1 MISPGLCIDLETTLA
16 GRIPDSVRP
25 AGEKRYETR
34 IIEIGAVL
42 WHNPK
47 TSFGCIVNP
56 ISSDVM
62 LKSASDL
69 SGYLRKIHQK
79 PENTI
84 DFWSRVLVK
93 RKSVTSKMLGMAP
106 AKWLRSSSHQRMEDF
121 VRWHNDPTSGPGF
134 VSETTAMRQ
143 LKTFSEK
150 HDIKVW
156 FAHNGNS
163 FDFKVLQG
171 CAQRTKESLPDGL
184 VYVDTLKVCRRAIP
198 NLPSYSQPILY
209 KSLFKTSYN
218 AHVAIDDA
226 HALARICAH
235 VHAKSRLPVPKRIT
249 RSRAK
254 SRDSFAKRKQDSFAK
269 RKQDSFAKRKPSV
282 SLSFPKRTS
291 LSRTNAK
298 KSMSL
303 SFPSKRTLAR
313 KLAMALTFA
322 RRMK

>member
-16 GRIPDSVRP
+16 GRIPDTVRP
-25 AGEKRYETR
+25 AGKKRFETR

-42 WHNPK
+42 WHKPK

-56 ISSDVM
+56 ISSDIV
-62 LKSASDL
+62 LKTASDL
-69 SGYLRKIHQK
+69 SAHLRKIHQK

-93 RKSVTSKMLGMAP
+93 RKSVTHKMLGMGP
-106 AKWLRSSSHQRMEDF
+106 AKWLRSSSQERMNDF
-121 VRWHNDPTSGPGF
+121 VRWHNDPTLGPSF

-143 LKTFSEK
+143 LKKFSEM

-171 CAQRTKESLPDGL
+171 CAQRTKESLPEGL

-209 KSLFKTSYN
+209 KSLFNTSYN

-235 VHAKSRLPVPKRIT
+235 VHAKTGLSVPKRTT
-249 RSRAK
+249 RSQTKA
-254 SRDSFAKRKQDSFAK
+254 QDSFAK
-269 RKQDSFAKRKPSV
+269 REQVLAFAQRKSR
-282 SLSFPKRTS
+282 SRTS
-291 LSRTNAK
+291 AK

-322 RRMK
+322 RRLK